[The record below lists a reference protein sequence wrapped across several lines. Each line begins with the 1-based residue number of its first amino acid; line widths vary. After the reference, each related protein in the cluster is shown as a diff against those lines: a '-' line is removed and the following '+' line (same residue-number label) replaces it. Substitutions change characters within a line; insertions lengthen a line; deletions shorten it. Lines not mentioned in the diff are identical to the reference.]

1 MTFWAV
7 KFQTLRNQCSSDPPL
22 KFNQKYLHLCP
33 EVEQKSYGV
42 GTAWG

>member
-7 KFQTLRNQCSSDPPL
+7 KYPEPCSSDPPL
-22 KFNQKYLHLCP
+22 KFNQKYLHLCSEDERRP
-33 EVEQKSYGV
+33 YGV